1 MQIPNTVIITVMS
14 YQEIGDK
21 IVQMTIN
28 IYLQKLLAE
37 TGQITKSNKNEKPN
51 DTCSSPC
58 SPHPREHMKY
68 QV

>member
-1 MQIPNTVIITVMS
+1 MS
-14 YQEIGDK
+14 YQEIRDK

>member
-14 YQEIGDK
+14 YQEIRDK

-37 TGQITKSNKNEKPN
+37 TGQITKLNKN
-51 DTCSSPC
+51 
-58 SPHPREHMKY
+58 RET
-68 QV
+68 